1 MLQSTY
7 DNCTGMIAAVLAG
20 RDRPIEQ
27 GHNAMQHSLQARMV
41 QGLLSQRQKRTQSL
55 FCVVKN
61 GRCSLKVSID
71 MLPVRRGPTRS
82 LHCMQAFKCTT
93 LVGWNL
99 SSMPG
104 WPMILIES

>member
-82 LHCMQAFKCTT
+82 LHCMQAFMCTT